1 MKLSNDRLVRN
12 AWRNGLVIPAF
23 NIPYLP
29 MMEPAIRAIVD
40 QDAFALIATAR
51 IEWLRF
57 EARGLREVKAEFER
71 WAQPDYVRLHV
82 DHIPVIDE
90 EDQRVDYRAII
101 QQALDLGYPSV
112 MVDGS
117 RLLLDENIAATRE
130 IAVLAHAAGVAVE
143 AELGAVLGHSAGPLP
158 PYEELYESGLGFT
171 DVAECAR
178 FVQES
183 GCDWLSVAIGNI
195 HGAISGILKDQKKV
209 EARLNIE
216 RLRELNQAAGVP
228 LVLHGGSGVR
238 QEYLREAVKHGIA
251 KVNIGAEI
259 RQAYERALRE
269 TGEVTR
275 AQAAVYDCTVWLL
288 RDYLQVS
295 GLRGKIIQDETAD
308 EHG

>member
-1 MKLSNDRLVRN
+1 VSLSNDRLVHN
-12 AWRNGLVIPAF
+12 AWRNRLVIPAF

-29 MMEPAIRAIVD
+29 MMAPVIQAVVD

-51 IEWLRF
+51 VEWLRF
-57 EARGLREVKAEFER
+57 EARGLAQVKAEFER

-90 EDQRVDYRAII
+90 EDNQVDYWTII
-101 QQALDLGYPSV
+101 QEALNLGYPSV

-117 RLLLDENIAATRE
+117 RLGLDENIAATR
-130 IAVLAHAAGVAVE
+130 AVVDLAHAAGVAVE
-143 AELGAVLGHSAGPLP
+143 AELGAVLGHAAGPLP
-158 PYEELYESGLGFT
+158 PYDELFESGLGFT
-171 DVAECAR
+171 AMVECAR
-178 FVQES
+178 FIKES

-195 HGAISGILKDQKKV
+195 HGAISGVLKDQKKV

-216 RLRELNQAAGVP
+216 RLAKLNQAAGVP

-238 QEYLREAVKHGIA
+238 QEYLKEAIKHGIA

-259 RQAYERALRE
+259 RQAYERELRE
-269 TGEVTR
+269 TGVVDQ
-275 AQAAVYDCTVWLL
+275 AQASVYARTVWVL

-295 GLRGKIIQDETAD
+295 GLRGRIMQEETTV
-308 EHG
+308 

>member
-1 MKLSNDRLVRN
+1 
-12 AWRNGLVIPAF
+12 
-23 NIPYLP
+23 
-29 MMEPAIRAIVD
+29 MMEPVVQAVVD

-51 IEWLRF
+51 VEWLRF
-57 EARGLREVKAEFER
+57 EARGLAQVKAEFER
-71 WAQPDYVRLHV
+71 WAQPDHVRLHV
-82 DHIPVIDE
+82 DHVPVIDE
-90 EDQRVDYRAII
+90 EDKRVDYRAII
-101 QQALDLGYPSV
+101 LQALDLGYPSV

-117 RLLLDENIAATRE
+117 RLGLEENIAATRE
-130 IAVLAHAAGVAVE
+130 VVQMAHAAGVTVE

-195 HGAISGILKDQKKV
+195 HGAISGVQKDQKKV

-216 RLRELNQAAGVP
+216 RLAQLNQAASVP

-238 QEYLREAVKHGIA
+238 QEYLREAIQHGIA
-251 KVNIGAEI
+251 KINIGAEV

-269 TGEVTR
+269 TGEIAQ
-275 AQAAVYDCTVWLL
+275 AQAAVYDRTVWVL

-295 GLRGKIIQDETAD
+295 DLRWKIIKDEK
-308 EHG
+308 

>member
-1 MKLSNDRLVRN
+1 VKLSSDRLVRD

-29 MMEPAIRAIVD
+29 MMEPVIRAVVD
-40 QDAFALIATAR
+40 QAAFALIATAR
-51 IEWLRF
+51 VEWLRF
-57 EARGLREVKAEFER
+57 EARGLAQVKAEFER
-71 WAQPDYVRLHV
+71 WAQPDYVSLHV

-90 EDQRVDYRAII
+90 EDSRVDYRAII
-101 QQALDLGYPSV
+101 QGALDLGYPSV

-117 RLLLDENIAATRE
+117 RLGLEENIAATRK
-130 IAVLAHAAGVAVE
+130 IVDLAHGVGVAVE

-158 PYEELYESGLGFT
+158 PYDELYESGLGFT
-171 DVAECAR
+171 AVEECAS

-195 HGAISGILKDQKKV
+195 HGAISGVQKDQKKV
-209 EARLNIE
+209 EARLNID
-216 RLRELNQAAGVP
+216 RLAQLNRAAGVP

-238 QEYLREAVKHGIA
+238 QEYLKEAVKHGIA

-259 RQAYERALRE
+259 RQVYERALRE
-269 TGEVTR
+269 TGVVTK
-275 AQAAVYDCTVWLL
+275 AQDAAYNRTVWVL

-295 GLRGKIIQDETAD
+295 GLRRKIVQDEASD
-308 EHG
+308 

>member
-1 MKLSNDRLVRN
+1 MSLSSDHLVRN

-29 MMEPAIRAIVD
+29 MMEPVIRAVVD

-51 IEWLRF
+51 VEWLLF
-57 EARGLREVKAEFER
+57 EAGGLGEVKAEFER
-71 WAQPDYVRLHV
+71 WAQPEFVRLHV

-90 EDQRVDYRAII
+90 EDRQVDYRAII

-117 RLLLDENIAATRE
+117 RLGLEENIAATRE
-130 IAVLAHAAGVAVE
+130 IVDLAHAAEAAVE

-158 PYEELYESGLGFT
+158 PYEELYASGLGFT

-178 FVQES
+178 FVKES
-183 GCDWLSVAIGNI
+183 GCDSLSVAIGNV
-195 HGAISGILKDQKKV
+195 HGAISGVQKDQKKV

-216 RLRELNQAAGVP
+216 RLAQLNQAAGVP

-238 QEYLREAVKHGIA
+238 QEYLRQAIQHGIA
-251 KVNIGAEI
+251 KINIGAEI
-259 RQAYERALRE
+259 RQAYERARRE
-269 TGEVTR
+269 TGEVSQ
-275 AQAAVYDCTVWLL
+275 AQEAVYERTVWVL
-288 RDYLQVS
+288 RDYLQIS
-295 GLRGKIIQDETAD
+295 GKRRKIVEFDILD
-308 EHG
+308 